1 MTTSPSHAPR
11 VLLVSPRFNANSFW
25 GFEAA
30 CALQGARCLA
40 PPLGLVTLA
49 AMLPGDWCLRLI
61 DCNAEEFTDSDIAG
75 ADLVMTGGMLPQEAG
90 TTAV

>member
-49 AMLPGDWCLRLI
+49 AMEIVLGVDNLVFIAILSGKLPPARQLLARR
-61 DCNAEEFTDSDIAG
+61 
-75 ADLVMTGGMLPQEAG
+75 TGLAAALGG
-90 TTAV
+90 KV